1 MTIQLS
7 GLLPL
12 TVYLIRAHAEKRTVR
27 ACFQRQ
33 NEGRGLWHW
42 LERVVR
48 AGCPGKHKHPGESGE
63 EKPNEEKA
71 QKIWGKDVKRQIFLF
86 STLPRIGIQV
96 YLEQK

>member
-7 GLLPL
+7 DVLPL
-12 TVYLIRAHAEKRTVR
+12 TVYLIRAHAEKRTVQ

-33 NEGRGLWHW
+33 NEGKALWHW
-42 LERVVR
+42 LERAVR
-48 AGCPGKHKHPGESGE
+48 AGCPGKHKHPRESGE
-63 EKPNEEKA
+63 EKPNEEKT
-71 QKIWGKDVKRQIFLF
+71 QKIWGTRCQKATFLF

>member
-7 GLLPL
+7 DVLPL
-12 TVYLIRAHAEKRTVR
+12 TVYLIRAHAEKRTVQ

-33 NEGRGLWHW
+33 NEGKGLWHW
-42 LERVVR
+42 LERAVR
-48 AGCPGKHKHPGESGE
+48 AGCPGKHKHPRESGE
-63 EKPNEEKA
+63 EKPDEEKA
-71 QKIWGKDVKRQIFLF
+71 QKIRGKRCQKTIFLF